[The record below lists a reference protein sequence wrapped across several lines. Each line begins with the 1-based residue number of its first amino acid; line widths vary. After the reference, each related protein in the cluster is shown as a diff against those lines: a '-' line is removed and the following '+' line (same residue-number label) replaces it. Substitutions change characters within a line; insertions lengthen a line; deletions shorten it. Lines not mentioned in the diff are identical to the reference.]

1 MRAVAIFSI
10 LVFGLLSACTT
21 EEGVEKHMKKGSEEG
36 AMLNED
42 TSKDMKNNSASAVG
56 MAWEAAV
63 AEAPGSAAEPLGTFA
78 TRNECK
84 EQAMAHIKK
93 QGYGNAWY
101 SCSR

>member
-1 MRAVAIFSI
+1 MRAAVILLS

-36 AMLNED
+36 AMLNE
-42 TSKDMKNNSASAVG
+42 G

-93 QGYGNAWY
+93 QGYANAWY